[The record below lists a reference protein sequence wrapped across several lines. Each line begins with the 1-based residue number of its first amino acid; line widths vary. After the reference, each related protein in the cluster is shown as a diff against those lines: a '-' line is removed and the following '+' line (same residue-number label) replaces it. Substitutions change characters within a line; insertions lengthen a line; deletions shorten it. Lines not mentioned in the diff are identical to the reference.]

1 MRPDFSWVVQ
11 AARIP
16 ESILIK
22 LNLPYDH
29 KRCEINFII
38 AARFAIYAPA
48 CMMSQ
53 PSFWYRT
60 DATHKS
66 PCRCITMIYLL
77 ISVTAGEGSAKGTLF
92 AQSNYES
99 EKEGDYMLDNKFKC
113 GFCNEQLESGAE
125 PKVHKD
131 SNGYYINTLSE
142 NVKVYFDDYYQF
154 LSKVYERCQE
164 EMDDIEA
171 KMSGTPKNHVE
182 TLSYL
187 RARKIIIQITQKT
200 ARSFYTDGTNFGV
213 IMTPWC
219 FGTVILEKVEIYRER
234 LARGDVDDSNIPEF
248 AYYVIRYMDEIYK
261 RVLLDIFDFPTD
273 AFKMRWQY
281 SELLKRYSKVL
292 SNITTSLNSVLTMIK
307 NYGT

>member
-1 MRPDFSWVVQ
+1 
-11 AARIP
+11 
-16 ESILIK
+16 
-22 LNLPYDH
+22 
-29 KRCEINFII
+29 
-38 AARFAIYAPA
+38 
-48 CMMSQ
+48 
-53 PSFWYRT
+53 
-60 DATHKS
+60 
-66 PCRCITMIYLL
+66 
-77 ISVTAGEGSAKGTLF
+77 
-92 AQSNYES
+92 
-99 EKEGDYMLDNKFKC
+99 MLGNKFKR
-113 GFCNEQLESGAE
+113 GFTIEKLETESE

-131 SNGYYINTLSE
+131 INGHYINTLSE

-154 LSKVYERCQE
+154 LAKVYEKCHD
-164 EMDDIEA
+164 EMTDIESKLA
-171 KMSGTPKNHVE
+171 ETSDDYVE

-187 RARKIIIQITQKT
+187 RARKVIIQIVQRS

-219 FGTVILEKVEIYRER
+219 FGTVVLEKVEIYRER
-234 LARGDVDDSNIPEF
+234 LARGEVDDTNIPEF

-281 SELLKRYSKVL
+281 SELLKRYSKVM

>member
-1 MRPDFSWVVQ
+1 
-11 AARIP
+11 
-16 ESILIK
+16 
-22 LNLPYDH
+22 
-29 KRCEINFII
+29 
-38 AARFAIYAPA
+38 
-48 CMMSQ
+48 
-53 PSFWYRT
+53 
-60 DATHKS
+60 
-66 PCRCITMIYLL
+66 MIYLL

>member
-1 MRPDFSWVVQ
+1 M
-11 AARIP
+11 
-16 ESILIK
+16 
-22 LNLPYDH
+22 
-29 KRCEINFII
+29 C
-38 AARFAIYAPA
+38 YA
-48 CMMSQ
+48 SDTGV
-53 PSFWYRT
+53 RG
-60 DATHKS
+60 DALT
-66 PCRCITMIYLL
+66 
-77 ISVTAGEGSAKGTLF
+77 KGTVF
-92 AQSNYES
+92 AQSKFEC
-99 EKEGDYMLDNKFKC
+99 EKEGDNMLDNKFKR
-113 GFCNEQLESGAE
+113 GFCNEQLENGAE

-131 SNGYYINTLSE
+131 SNGYYIFTLSE

-154 LSKVYERCQE
+154 LARVYERCQE
-164 EMDDIEA
+164 ELDSIDA
-171 KMSGTPKNHVE
+171 KMSETPPAYVE

-187 RARKIIIQITQKT
+187 RARKIILQITQKT